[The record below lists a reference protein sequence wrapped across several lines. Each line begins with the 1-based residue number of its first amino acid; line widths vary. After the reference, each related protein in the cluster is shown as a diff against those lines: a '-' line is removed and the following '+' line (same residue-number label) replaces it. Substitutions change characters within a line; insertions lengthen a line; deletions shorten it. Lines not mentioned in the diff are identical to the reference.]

1 MYIYKK
7 QLVIL
12 IVILTSVFFT
22 EINAAETPE
31 TILIRQTLRMDLSGK
46 RRSDSDLVISAYD
59 KNFVAYNA
67 GNIDDPREWNVLFE
81 GRQSLLNSL
90 ESDLKNNKY
99 ELQRTIPTIKV
110 RGLVATATS
119 LDSGN
124 VVNRNTGKIQ
134 TIYETKF
141 WTLVKRD
148 EKWTISSTI
157 RNIGKENIK
166 STNHSVDKDIEA
178 LLLEISKA
186 RESGNSS
193 VLTDSF
199 SEYFIGYDAINKFDP
214 ISWNI
219 IFGGSEEFSEYL
231 AQRSPNVDYTIDRKV
246 ISSNI
251 GKSGYE
257 AVAMTNETVLVR
269 HKRGQAEHRI
279 KRNVFWTLSR
289 QDEGNWKITSMAYN
303 CGPVF
308 E

>member
-1 MYIYKK
+1 MSFYTKK
-7 QLVIL
+7 IVIPVVIL
-12 IVILTSVFFT
+12 ISMFFT

-67 GNIDDPREWNVLFE
+67 GNFDNPREWNILFE

-90 ESDLKNNKY
+90 ESDLKNNRY

-110 RGLVATATS
+110 RGIVATATS

-148 EKWTISSTI
+148 DKWTISSTI
-157 RNIGKENIK
+157 RNIGNNSKK
-166 STNHSVDKDIEA
+166 STDQSIDKDIESV
-178 LLLEISKA
+178 LIEISKA

-193 VLTDSF
+193 LLTDSF
-199 SEYFIGYDAINKFDP
+199 SEYFIGYDAISNFDP

-219 IFGGSEEFSEYL
+219 IFGGSEEFSKYL
-231 AQRSPNVDYTIDRKV
+231 AQRSPHVDYTIDRKV
-246 ISSNI
+246 MSTKV
-251 GKSGYE
+251 GKLGHE
-257 AVAMTNETVLVR
+257 AVAMTNETIIVR

-303 CGPVF
+303 CGPVL

>member
-1 MYIYKK
+1 MYTYIK
-7 QLVIL
+7 QLVIP

-231 AQRSPNVDYTIDRKV
+231 TQRSPNVDYTIDRKV

>member
-1 MYIYKK
+1 MYTYIK
-7 QLVIL
+7 QLAIP
-12 IVILTSVFFT
+12 IIILTSVFFT

-246 ISSNI
+246 ISSKI

>member
-1 MYIYKK
+1 MYTYIK
-7 QLVIL
+7 QLVIPILFL
-12 IVILTSVFFT
+12 ISMCFT

-110 RGLVATATS
+110 RGMVATATS

-124 VVNRNTGKIQ
+124 VVNRNTGEIQ

-166 STNHSVDKDIEA
+166 STNQSVDKDIEA
-178 LLLEISKA
+178 LLIEISNA
-186 RESGNSS
+186 RESDNSS

-199 SEYFIGYDAINKFDP
+199 SEYFIGYDAVNKFDP

-257 AVAMTNETVLVR
+257 AVAMTSETVLVR
-269 HKRGQAEHRI
+269 HKNGQAEHSI

-303 CGPVF
+303 CGPAF

>member
-246 ISSNI
+246 ISSKI

>member
-1 MYIYKK
+1 MYTYIK
-7 QLVIL
+7 QLVIPIVFL
-12 IVILTSVFFT
+12 ISMFFT

-110 RGLVATATS
+110 RGMVATATS

-124 VVNRNTGKIQ
+124 VVNRNTGEIQ

-166 STNHSVDKDIEA
+166 STNQSVDKDIEA
-178 LLLEISKA
+178 LLIEISNA
-186 RESGNSS
+186 RESDNS
-193 VLTDSF
+193 
-199 SEYFIGYDAINKFDP
+199 N
-214 ISWNI
+214 
-219 IFGGSEEFSEYL
+219 
-231 AQRSPNVDYTIDRKV
+231 
-246 ISSNI
+246 
-251 GKSGYE
+251 
-257 AVAMTNETVLVR
+257 
-269 HKRGQAEHRI
+269 
-279 KRNVFWTLSR
+279 
-289 QDEGNWKITSMAYN
+289 
-303 CGPVF
+303 
-308 E
+308 